1 MTKMLNPLRTSP
13 QADQENALVTQSLA
27 GNRKALNQLLETHN
41 AFIYNIAIKMTG
53 DIEKAKDTTQDV
65 LIKLTT
71 NLAKYDPAKGSFR
84 AWLYRVVYHFI
95 LDQQKSKPEINIQ
108 SFSQFFQVIGDIE
121 DETPSEADQASEPF
135 LTEEV
140 KIKCT
145 SGMLLCLSREQRF
158 LYVIGELFE
167 VDHQL
172 GAEIFGL
179 TPASYR
185 KRLSRIR
192 RELYQWMHNRCGLVN
207 KSNPCRCAK
216 KTKGFVE
223 RGIVD
228 PDHLVWNE
236 THRHRIEDFA
246 TQQLTELQI
255 SSDTVYAKLYRKH
268 PLKEPKTVDEVLST
282 VLGDKNLK
290 EFLAI

>member
-1 MTKMLNPLRTSP
+1 MTQKLNPLRNS
-13 QADQENALVTQSLA
+13 ADADWEDQLVNESLT
-27 GNRKALNQLLETHN
+27 GNRKALNQLLEAHN
-41 AFIYNIAIKMTG
+41 AFIYNIAIKMVG
-53 DIEKAKDTTQDV
+53 DVEEAKDITQDV

-71 NLAKYDPAKGSFR
+71 NLAKYDAAKGSFR
-84 AWLYRVVYHFI
+84 AWLYRMVYHFI
-95 LDQQKSKPEINIQ
+95 LDHKKSKPETNIQ

-121 DETPSEADQASEPF
+121 DEDSLAADEEGF

-140 KIKCT
+140 KTKCT

-158 LYVIGELFE
+158 LYVIGELFQ

-172 GAEIFGL
+172 GAEIFGIS
-179 TPASYR
+179 PASYR

-192 RELYQWMHNRCGLVN
+192 QELYQWMHNRCGLIN
-207 KSNPCRCAK
+207 KENPCRCAK

-228 PDHLVWNE
+228 PDRLVWNQDYK
-236 THRHRIEDFA
+236 HRIEEFSA
-246 TQQLTELQI
+246 QQLTDLQL
-255 SSDTVYAKLYRKH
+255 SSDAAYAKLYRDH
-268 PLKEPKTVDEVLST
+268 PLKEPQTVDKVLST

-290 EFLAI
+290 EFLEI

>member
-1 MTKMLNPLRTSP
+1 MTTTRNPLHTSL
-13 QADQENALVTQSLA
+13 DTTVEVELINRSLT
-27 GNRKALNQLLETHN
+27 GDRKALNQLLEAHN
-41 AFIYNIAIKMTG
+41 AFIYNIAIKMMG
-53 DIEKAKDTTQDV
+53 DVERAKDITQDV

-71 NLAKYDPAKGSFR
+71 NLAKYDARKGSFR
-84 AWLYRVVYHFI
+84 AWLYRIVYHFI
-95 LDQQKSKPEINIQ
+95 LDQKKSRSEANIQ
-108 SFSQFFQVIGDIE
+108 SFSQFFQFIDEVE
-121 DETPSEADQASEPF
+121 DTEASFANQSEEGTFTQ
-135 LTEEV
+135 EV

-145 SGMLLCLSREQRF
+145 TGMLLCLSREQRF
-158 LYVIGELFE
+158 LYVIGELFQ
-167 VDHQL
+167 VDHTL
-172 GAEIFGL
+172 GGEIFGI

-192 RELYQWMHNRCGLVN
+192 QELYQWMHNRCGLVN

-228 PDHLVWNE
+228 PDHLVWNQAYQ
-236 THRHRIEDFA
+236 HRIEDFTA
-246 TQQLTELQI
+246 QQLTDLQL
-255 SSDTVYAKLYRKH
+255 SSDAVYRQLYHEH
-268 PLKEPKTVDEVLST
+268 PLREPPTVDEVLST